1 MKRRWRG
8 VVHGLLGV
16 ALVAALLVYGL
27 SLSKDSDQPVTPV
40 RLSVESGFY
49 DSPFY
54 LEMTCDRGEIR
65 YTLDSTE
72 PDEHSLLYT
81 EPILIEDASD
91 NPNVYSM
98 IEDVC
103 IELRADILEI
113 AGR

>member
-27 SLSKDSDQPVTPV
+27 SLSKDSDQPVKPV

-54 LEMTCDRGEIR
+54 LEMTGF
-65 YTLDSTE
+65 
-72 PDEHSLLYT
+72 HG
-81 EPILIEDASD
+81 
-91 NPNVYSM
+91 
-98 IEDVC
+98 
-103 IELRADILEI
+103 
-113 AGR
+113 AG